1 MFSHCSKTPKC
12 ILNVE
17 SICTS
22 PSPFLKFIRH
32 KIFSSKHALQKFH
45 VLVNGEKFDEKYDS
59 FMNNVYQNK

>member
-1 MFSHCSKTPKC
+1 MSNRFV
-12 ILNVE
+12 LLLLL
-17 SICTS
+17 
-22 PSPFLKFIRH
+22 FLKFIRH